1 MDSTFV
7 SKCSNGSPCAGRYC
21 SPATYVFQTL
31 KPTLQCSRQDC
42 NIQPVGLPSVEHVNL
57 EGKLRGLSGDG
68 CRGSENPIGPISGP
82 RQRTLTALSPTDTR
96 ASRSCK
102 LELNAFDYTAL
113 PGGAGDMAVPLPQVC
128 SRTTDS
134 CKRLGAGPPT
144 WEELREKTFSF

>member
-1 MDSTFV
+1 MNSAFDSDCL
-7 SKCSNGSPCAGRYC
+7 KGSLCTGRYC

-42 NIQPVGLPSVEHVNL
+42 SIQPVGLPSVEHVNL

-68 CRGSENPIGPISGP
+68 CRGSENPIGLISGP
-82 RQRTLTALSPTDTR
+82 RQRAWTALSPTDTR

-113 PGGAGDMAVPLPQVC
+113 PSGVGDSAVPLPQVC

-134 CKRLGAGPPT
+134 IKRLGAGPPT
-144 WEELREKTFSF
+144 WEELREKTFSL